1 MLKTDL
7 AAHRPEPAR
16 GPAEGGIAALLNR
29 DCTCRSLDVDRLRA
43 QLEREPGLHGLAAEI
58 ERSRPHLFSPTAVF
72 IAPDDLAAMGA
83 IVHAVEATVALPAYR
98 EHVLARSPAIARIE
112 RGPRGVFLGFDFH
125 LCADGPKLIEINT
138 NAGGALLCSALAR
151 AQRACCE
158 EFAGFTRPTAD
169 LDTLD
174 AEWLRMFLD
183 EWRLQRGGG
192 APRRI
197 AIVDETP
204 ETQYLHPEFL
214 LFQHLFQSAGIDA
227 LIADPRELEWRG
239 EHLSCRG
246 KVIDVVYNRLT
257 DFALET
263 PASAALRSA
272 FEADAVVL
280 TPHPRAHALY
290 ADKRNLVLF
299 SDGETLARL
308 GVSPEHVATLANGV
322 PRTVEVEPANAAALW
337 TERRTLFFK
346 PAAGFGSRAAYRGD
360 KLTRRVWDS
369 IVAGGYVAQ
378 TLALPSERRIRIDGA
393 DSDLKLDI
401 RAYAYANR
409 IQLTAARLYRGQTT
423 NFRTPGGGFAPV
435 FLLPSQLAPPTDP
448 RCSGPVQARGGGA

>member
-1 MLKTDL
+1 MGT
-7 AAHRPEPAR
+7 AAAGIRDEPGR
-16 GPAEGGIAALLNR
+16 GHPAGDIAALLNR
-29 DCTCRSLDVDRLRA
+29 ECTCRSLDATRLRA
-43 QLEREPGLHGLAAEI
+43 QLEREPALHGLAAEI

-72 IAPDDLAAMGA
+72 IARDDLAAMRA

-98 EHVLARSPAIARIE
+98 ARVLARSPAVAGVDH
-112 RGPRGVFLGFDFH
+112 GPRGVFLGFDFH
-125 LCADGPKLIEINT
+125 LCEDGPKLIEINT
-138 NAGGALLCSALAR
+138 NAGGALLGSALAR

-158 EFAGFTRPTAD
+158 EFAGFTQPTAD
-169 LDTLD
+169 LDALD
-174 AEWLRMFLD
+174 ATWLGMFVD
-183 EWRLQRGGG
+183 EWRLQRGSG

-204 ETQYLHPEFL
+204 EEQYLHPEFL
-214 LFQHLFQSAGIDA
+214 LFQHLFQRAGIDA
-227 LIADPRELEWRG
+227 LIADPRELELRG
-239 EHLSCRG
+239 DRLLCRG
-246 KVIDVVYNRLT
+246 QQIDLVYNRLT

-263 PASAALRSA
+263 PSSSILRRA
-272 FEADAVVL
+272 FEADDVVL

-299 SDGETLARL
+299 SDGETLTGL
-308 GVSPEHVATLANGV
+308 GVPPDHVATLANGV
-322 PRTVEVEPANAAALW
+322 PRTVEVVPANADALW
-337 TERRTLFFK
+337 SERRTLFFK

-378 TLALPSERRIRIDGA
+378 ALALPSERRVSIDGA
-393 DSDLKLDI
+393 ASDLKLDI
-401 RAYAYANR
+401 RAYAYADR

-435 FLLPSQLAPPTDP
+435 FVLPSHTAP
-448 RCSGPVQARGGGA
+448 